1 MHHKIFSGLVRP
13 ALRRVPYRS
22 LQHRHLPGQ
31 NEGESNKHI
40 PGKDLQ
46 IKSFWLEI
54 ASPKCLK
61 IHKSF
66 KFVALHIEFKRER
79 INSVAF

>member
-1 MHHKIFSGLVRP
+1 MHQKIFSGLVRP
-13 ALRRVPYRS
+13 ALRRVPHRS

-31 NEGESNKHI
+31 NEGEITNI
-40 PGKDLQ
+40 FRER
-46 IKSFWLEI
+46 ICKSKVFWLEI
-54 ASPKCLK
+54 ASPESLK

>member
-13 ALRRVPYRS
+13 ALRRVPHRS

-46 IKSFWLEI
+46 IKSFLVRNCE
-54 ASPKCLK
+54 P
-61 IHKSF
+61 
-66 KFVALHIEFKRER
+66 
-79 INSVAF
+79 